1 MERDGE
7 RIPAATFWRNYA
19 SLLTK
24 SGVSPKAV
32 PWYRKHVEAYL
43 QAMRGKRLSQHNGT
57 DMAKFLGMIGGHS
70 QLQDW
75 QIRQTVDALRIL
87 FVDLV
92 RAPWAQQFDW
102 AQWKDS
108 ARALEADHPTTARD
122 TADLPAATHRRGRE
136 GSLLRSLRECHGDL
150 VQRVIATLRVGNYAI
165 RTEQAY
171 LEWIARF
178 LAFCH
183 WQHPESVGAKEV
195 SAFLED
201 LAVRRKVAA
210 STQHQAL
217 NAVVFLYRKVL
228 DRPLDDVK
236 PFTRARRPQRLPTV
250 LSQAEVARLLDA
262 MQGQS
267 ALMARLLYGSG
278 MRLMECVRLRVLDVD
293 FGYGQITVRNGKGG
307 KDRVVPLP
315 LSLREPLRAHLRKV
329 HELHESD
336 RAAGMGSVYL
346 PEALARKYP
355 NAPKEWRW
363 QYVFP
368 ATVLSVDPR
377 SGVRRRHHLHET
389 ALQKAVRRA
398 CQDAGLTKRITC
410 HTLRHSFATH
420 MLESGSDIRTVQEL
434 LGHADVKTTM
444 IYTHVLGKGALAVGS
459 PLDRLVGGS

>member
-1 MERDGE
+1 MERE
-7 RIPAATFWRNYA
+7 ETRVSAADFWRNYA

-24 SGVSPKAV
+24 SGISPRAI
-32 PWYRKHVEAYL
+32 PWYRKRIEAYL
-43 QAMRGKRLSQHNGT
+43 QAAQGKRLSHHGGA
-57 DMAKFLGMIGGHS
+57 DVAGFLRMIGG
-70 QLQDW
+70 QAVLQDW

-87 FVDLV
+87 FTELV
-92 RAPWAQQFDW
+92 RAPWARQFDW
-102 AQWKDS
+102 VQWLDS
-108 ARALEADHPTTARD
+108 ARTLEADHPTTARD
-122 TADLPAATHRRGRE
+122 TADLAASTHGHGRG
-136 GSLLRSLRECHGDL
+136 GKLLHALQEHHAEL
-150 VQRVIATLRVGNYAI
+150 AQRVIATLRVGGYAI

-178 LAFCH
+178 LAFHH
-183 WQHPESVGAKEV
+183 WQHPESLGAKQV

-201 LAVRRKVAA
+201 LALQRKVAA

-217 NAVVFLYRKVL
+217 NAMVFLYRKVL
-228 DRPLDDVK
+228 ELPLNDLQ
-236 PFTRARRPQRLPTV
+236 PFTRAKRTQRVPTV

-278 MRLMECVRLRVLDVD
+278 MRLMECIRLRVLDID
-293 FGYGQITVRNGKGG
+293 FSYGQITVRNGKGG

-315 LSLREPLRAHLRKV
+315 RSLREPLQGHLCKV
-329 HELHESD
+329 RELHD
-336 RAAGMGSVYL
+336 ADLAAGMGSVYL

-398 CQDAGLTKRITC
+398 CIDAGLVKRITC

-420 MLESGSDIRTVQEL
+420 MLEAGSDIRTVQEL
-434 LGHADVKTTM
+434 LGHSDIKTTM

-459 PLDRLVGGS
+459 PLDRL